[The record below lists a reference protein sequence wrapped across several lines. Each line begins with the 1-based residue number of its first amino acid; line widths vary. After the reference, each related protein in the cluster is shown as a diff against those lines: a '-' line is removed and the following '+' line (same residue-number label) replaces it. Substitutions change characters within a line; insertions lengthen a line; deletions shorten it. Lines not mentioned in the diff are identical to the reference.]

1 MQSRTLQVEM
11 IDRYRKFFLRLGVDF
26 MSKVTIYDVA
36 HVADVS
42 LATVSRV
49 LNNPEKVKPK
59 TRERVLAAINEL
71 GYRPNAIARGLA
83 SRRSTNVGLIVP
95 TCSRA
100 SVSEMIDGV
109 ADIADKYRYSVF
121 LNVTHNENDIA
132 TNVWQNMIASQ
143 VDGVLMM
150 ADKISEEEIERLAN
164 DTVPTVLLSVKDLEG
179 RLPAVLIDYEL
190 AAYEATKKL
199 IENGNKDIAF
209 ITSNSHYAMNDLKEQ
224 GYRRAIEE
232 AGLEPRIL
240 GLYNKFENSL
250 DSFKDF
256 FANNQAPDAALAVR
270 DSVAVMFMNAA
281 IEHGISVPDELEIIG
296 FQNTKYAIMSR
307 PQLSTINIPT
317 YDIGAVA
324 MRLLTKLMKEEEV
337 TETQITL
344 PHSFVWRNT
353 TK

>member
-1 MQSRTLQVEM
+1 
-11 IDRYRKFFLRLGVDF
+11 

-36 HVADVS
+36 RAADVS

-59 TRERVLAAINEL
+59 TRERVLEAISDL

-121 LNVTHNENDIA
+121 LNVTHSENDIA
-132 TNVWQNMIASQ
+132 TNIWQNMIASQ

-150 ADKISEEEIERLAN
+150 ADNLTEEEGERLLK
-164 DTVPTVLLSVKDLEG
+164 DSVPTVLLSIKDLDG
-179 RLPAVLIDYEL
+179 RIPAVLIDYER
-190 AAYEATKKL
+190 AAYEATKTL
-199 IENGNKDIAF
+199 IAHGNQNIAF
-209 ITSNSHYAMNDLKEQ
+209 LTSRTHYEMNDLKEK
-224 GYRRAIEE
+224 GYRRALEE
-232 AGLEPRIL
+232 AGLEPSIL
-240 GLYNKFENSL
+240 ALYSKFENSAE
-250 DSFKDF
+250 DFKEYLRH
-256 FANNQAPDAALAVR
+256 NSAPDAALAVR
-270 DSVAVMFMNAA
+270 DSIAVMFMNAA
-281 IEHGISVPDELEIIG
+281 IEYGISVPDELEVIG
-296 FQNTKYAIMSR
+296 FQNTKYALMSR
-307 PQLSTINIPT
+307 PQLSTINTPT

-337 TETQITL
+337 EETQITL
-344 PHSFVWRNT
+344 PHSFVWRET
-353 TK
+353 TRKVDK

>member
-1 MQSRTLQVEM
+1 
-11 IDRYRKFFLRLGVDF
+11 

-36 HVADVS
+36 RVADVS

-59 TRERVLAAINEL
+59 TRERVLAAISEL

-121 LNVTHNENDIA
+121 LNVTHSEDDISS
-132 TNVWQNMIASQ
+132 NIWQNMIASQ

-150 ADKISEEEIERLAN
+150 ADNLDEEESARLLN
-164 DTVPTVLLSVKDLEG
+164 DNVPTVLLSIKDTDG
-179 RLPAVLIDYEL
+179 RVPAVLIDYEQ
-190 AAYEATKKL
+190 AAYEATSKL
-199 IENGNKDIAF
+199 IEHGNKDVAF
-209 ITSNSHYAMNDLKEQ
+209 VTENKYFEMNDIKEK
-224 GYRRAIEE
+224 GYRRAM
-232 AGLEPRIL
+232 ADANLEPRIL
-240 GLYNKFENSL
+240 NLFGKFENSAR
-250 DSFKDF
+250 DFKEF
-256 FANNQAPDAALAVR
+256 FANNKAPEAALAVR

-296 FQNTKYAIMSR
+296 FQNTKYALMSR

-324 MRLLTKLMKEEEV
+324 MRLLTKLMKEEEI
-337 TETQITL
+337 EDTQVLL
-344 PHSFVWRNT
+344 PHSFVWRDT
-353 TK
+353 TKKSG

>member
-1 MQSRTLQVEM
+1 
-11 IDRYRKFFLRLGVDF
+11 

-36 HVADVS
+36 RVADVS

-59 TRERVLAAINEL
+59 TSERVLAAINEL

-150 ADKISEEEIERLAN
+150 ADKISDDEVERLAN
-164 DTVPTVLLSVKDLEG
+164 DTVPTVLLSVKDLDG

-209 ITSNSHYAMNDLKEQ
+209 ITSNSYYAMNDLKEQ
-224 GYRRAIEE
+224 GYRRALKE
-232 AGLEPRIL
+232 AGLEPRVL
-240 GLYNKFENSL
+240 ALYNKFENSL
-250 DSFKDF
+250 QSFKDF
-256 FANNQAPDAALAVR
+256 FANHKAPDAALAVR

-281 IEHGISVPDELEIIG
+281 IEYGISVPNDLEIIG

-324 MRLLTKLMKEEEV
+324 MRLLTKLMKEEEDV
-337 TETQITL
+337 NEIQITL